1 MQLEF
6 LEGLNEAQKKA
17 VLHTEGSLLIL
28 AGAGSGKTRVI
39 THRIAHLILNK
50 NIFPYR
56 ICALT
61 FTNKAAREMQER
73 VIHLL
78 PNSGHLVMIKTFHSL
93 CLYILRRYP
102 LVIGLQPGFTV
113 YDTSLSESLL
123 KEIIKD
129 LGLDNKAFKPKNIS
143 SLIQSFKDKMQ
154 NPEDVFESLP
164 KDSYYKSVAKIY
176 SLYEE
181 KKQERNSLDFGDLI
195 LKTVLLLKE
204 NPEIK
209 EYYNQ
214 QWEYIMIDEYQD
226 TNKCQYVL
234 SSLLAGIKKNICVV
248 GDDDQ
253 SIYSWRGADIRNI
266 LDFEKD
272 YKNTLIVKLEENYRS
287 TSNIIQAAS
296 SIIQNNQ
303 DRKDKT
309 LFTNKGSGDPL
320 ILNSYPSEIDEA
332 RVILSKIKDLYRS
345 EKTYS
350 KIAIF
355 YRTNAQ
361 SRFFEEALRS
371 ENIPYKIFGGFRF
384 YDRAE
389 IKDMMAYLTVLI
401 NPSDTGS
408 LLRILNFPARGIGE
422 TSLEKLRLKAEEK
435 NKTLYEI
442 LESGE
447 TDLRK
452 ASKQA
457 IANFISTLNDLK
469 NMIREQK
476 NPSIIARSLVVQMGI
491 EEELTKNGD
500 PESTDRLENIQQFI
514 ESIQEYEEST
524 ESPSL
529 SEYLNAISLFTSE
542 EEGDGLTDYVTL
554 MTVHN
559 SKGLEFEIVFLTGM
573 EEGTFPHFMSLDI
586 PSGIEEERRLC
597 YVAITRAK
605 SSLFLSYSHYTRKF
619 GEVQKRD
626 PSRFLDEIP
635 PTLLQNSKE
644 TSYRTPSYS
653 PRSGN
658 RSFTPNDSVPKSSV
672 SAKSEPKVGE
682 SVRHKQYGV
691 GKVLEV
697 SGQGDNRKVKIR
709 FGYTEKNFLLA
720 YTSLEIVESG

>member
-1 MQLEF
+1 MNLEF

-39 THRIAHLILNK
+39 THRIAHLIVNK

-61 FTNKAAREMQER
+61 FTNKAAKEMQER
-73 VIHLL
+73 VVHLL

-93 CLYILRRYP
+93 SLYILRRFP
-102 LVIGLQPGFTV
+102 NELGLKSGFTV
-113 YDTSLSESLL
+113 YDMSLSESLI

-129 LGLDNKAFKPKNIS
+129 LSLDNKAFKPKNIS
-143 SLIQSFKDKMQ
+143 SIIQSFKDKMQ
-154 NPEDVFESLP
+154 NPEDAFETMP
-164 KDSYYKSVAKIY
+164 KDLYYKSISKIY

-181 KKQERNSLDFGDLI
+181 RKQERNALDFGDLI
-195 LKTVLLLKE
+195 LKTVVLLKKY
-204 NPEIK
+204 PEIK
-209 EYYNQ
+209 DLYNK

-226 TNKCQYVL
+226 TNKCQYIL
-234 SSLLAGIKKNICVV
+234 SSLLAGDKRNLCVV

-296 SIIQNNQ
+296 SIIKNNQ

-309 LFTNKGSGDPL
+309 LFTNRENGNPL
-320 ILNSYPSEIDEA
+320 LLSDYPSEVDEA
-332 RVILSKIKDLYRS
+332 RVILNKIKSLY
-345 EKTYS
+345 KTNSKYS
-350 KIAIF
+350 NVAIF

-389 IKDMMAYLTVLI
+389 IKDMMAYLSVLI

-408 LLRILNFPARGIGE
+408 LLRIINFPPRGIGE
-422 TSLEKLRLKAEEK
+422 TSIEKLRVKALEENK
-435 NKTLYEI
+435 NLYEI
-442 LESGE
+442 LDSGT

-452 ASKQA
+452 SAKLALS
-457 IANFISTLNDLK
+457 NFVSNLNDLRA
-469 NMIREQK
+469 MISEQK
-476 NPSIIARSLVVQMGI
+476 NPSIIARSLVVMMGI
-491 EEELTKNGD
+491 EEDLTKNAD

-514 ESIQEYEEST
+514 ESIQEYEEGT
-524 ESPSL
+524 ETPSL
-529 SEYLNAISLFTSE
+529 SEYLNMISLYTSE
-542 EEGDGLTDYVTL
+542 EDGEELSDYVTL

-573 EEGTFPHFMSLDI
+573 EDGTFPHFMSLED

-597 YVAITRAK
+597 YVAVTRAK
-605 SSLFLSYSHYTRKF
+605 SNLFISYSNYTRKF
-619 GEVQKRD
+619 GEVQRRD
-626 PSRFLDEIP
+626 PSRFLEEIP
-635 PTLLQNSKE
+635 PSILLKSNE
-644 TSYRTPSYS
+644 ISYRVPGHS
-653 PRSGN
+653 PKAGN
-658 RSFTPNDSVPKSSV
+658 RKESPSDFTPKSLVGS
-672 SAKSEPKVGE
+672 KSEPKRGSKVK
-682 SVRHKQYGV
+682 HKDYGM
-691 GKVLEV
+691 GTVLEI

-720 YTSLEIVESG
+720 YTNLEIIVS

>member
-17 VLHTEGSLLIL
+17 VLHTEGSLLLL

-102 LVIGLQPGFTV
+102 IAIGLEPGFTV

-143 SLIQSFKDKMQ
+143 SVIQSFKDKMQ
-154 NPEDVFESLP
+154 NPEDAFESLP
-164 KDSYYKSVAKIY
+164 KDTYYKSIAKIY
-176 SLYEE
+176 SVYEE
-181 KKQERNSLDFGDLI
+181 KKKERNSLDFGDLI
-195 LKTVLLLKE
+195 LKTVLLLKKH
-204 NPEIK
+204 PEIK

-234 SSLLAGIKKNICVV
+234 SSLLAGEKKNICVV

-272 YKNTLIVKLEENYRS
+272 YKNTLIIKLEENYRS
-287 TSNIIQAAS
+287 TANIIQAAS

-309 LFTNKGSGDPL
+309 LYTNKGTGNPL
-320 ILNSYPSEIDEA
+320 YLNSYPSEVDEA
-332 RVILSKIKDLYRS
+332 RVILSKIKELYRID
-345 EKTYS
+345 KTYS

-389 IKDMMAYLTVLI
+389 IKDMMAYLTILI

-435 NKTLYEI
+435 NKSLYEI

-452 ASKQA
+452 ASKLA
-457 IANFISTLNDLK
+457 ISNFISTLNDLK

-524 ESPSL
+524 ETPSL

-542 EEGDGLTDYVTL
+542 EEGDALTDYVTL

-573 EEGTFPHFMSLDI
+573 EEGTFPHFMSLDT

-597 YVAITRAK
+597 YVALTRAK
-605 SSLFLSYSHYTRKF
+605 SSLFLSYSQYTRKF

-635 PTLLQNSKE
+635 PSLLQSSRE
-644 TSYRTPSYS
+644 TTYRTPSFS
-653 PRSGN
+653 PRAEN
-658 RSFTPNDSVPKSSV
+658 RSFSSNDSIPKSTV
-672 SAKSEPKVGE
+672 VGKLEPKVGN

-691 GKVLEV
+691 GKVLEI